1 MNKFIIILL
10 IINCL
15 GFVMSGNLRKVYGK
29 IPCHNDFTCRNTT
42 DCQDGVLMCVCEKDG
57 FCHFG

>member
-1 MNKFIIILL
+1 
-10 IINCL
+10 
-15 GFVMSGNLRKVYGK
+15 MSGNLRKESRK
-29 IPCHNDFTCRNTT
+29 IPCRDDMTCRNTT